1 MSFITNTDKTETVSK
16 GEQGIAESL
25 NHQISINND
34 SFIEQHD
41 SSEMAIRNFS
51 KNLES
56 QGQFHRDS
64 RQLAVPN
71 RMRIDSAAN
80 TEKIEA
86 SPQKTGSGPSSMYK
100 FNFNDFEG

>member
-1 MSFITNTDKTETVSK
+1 MSFITKTDRTETVSK

-25 NHQISINND
+25 NHQISIND
-34 SFIEQHD
+34 SFIEHHD
-41 SSEMAIRNFS
+41 SSEMALRRFS

-56 QGQFHRDS
+56 QGQYHRDS
-64 RQLAVPN
+64 RKLAVPN
-71 RMRIDSAAN
+71 RMKIDSAAN